1 MAYINKQDYVFSA
14 TAFLSDHGMDAS
26 PLLWFKKMGF
36 AFDEKRA
43 ATDGWSKAVEDNP
56 AAVEVF
62 ERTISARRHFWQEL
76 EDSEMAGPS
85 TT

>member
-1 MAYINKQDYVFSA
+1 MSYLNKQDYVLSA

-26 PLLWFKKMGF
+26 PLLWLKEMCFTLQDK
-36 AFDEKRA
+36 AA
-43 ATDGWSKAVEDNP
+43 ATDGWSRAIENDT
-56 AAVEVF
+56 AAIEVF
-62 ERTISARRHFWQEL
+62 ERTIGARQQFWDEM